1 MQTTCPASA
10 LLLPVAQGPGCGEAA
25 LCSGLRSGRGP
36 AWMEGQQM
44 EREGG
49 RAAQWV
55 WGCTRR
61 RGWKGGS
68 GQGRSTV
75 VGGGRGGSG
84 GERLCPQV
92 PGHGIRLLPKRLA
105 PHPLSRRLRPARR
118 PPGAKFR
125 REVLSCPFPVV
136 LAASRP
142 PPGLAVEP
150 GGPVPSPR
158 GPWTLPA
165 RRRPPGLSTPS
176 PVHAAALHGHT
187 GPTGTSVLAKLAVR
201 RGLAPPSPQRQPQGR
216 GRSGAWRGEPPTH
229 TARPPPRTR
238 QLLRR

>member
-1 MQTTCPASA
+1 
-10 LLLPVAQGPGCGEAA
+10 
-25 LCSGLRSGRGP
+25 
-36 AWMEGQQM
+36 M

-49 RAAQWV
+49 QAAQVV

-61 RGWKGGS
+61 RGWEGGS

-125 REVLSCPFPVV
+125 REVLSCPFPGV

-142 PPGLAVEP
+142 PAGLAVEP

-165 RRRPPGLSTPS
+165 RRRPPGLSTPC
-176 PVHAAALHGHT
+176 VDT
-187 GPTGTSVLAKLAVR
+187 
-201 RGLAPPSPQRQPQGR
+201 QGR
-216 GRSGAWRGEPPTH
+216 QAPRCLRSWPSAGASHRRLPRGSPRVGAAVGPGGANPRH
-229 TARPPPRTR
+229 TQRGPHHVRGSFSVAK
-238 QLLRR
+238 Q

>member
-1 MQTTCPASA
+1 
-10 LLLPVAQGPGCGEAA
+10 
-25 LCSGLRSGRGP
+25 
-36 AWMEGQQM
+36 MEGQQM

-49 RAAQWV
+49 QAAQWV

-136 LAASRP
+136 LAASPASCRP
-142 PPGLAVEP
+142 RGGTRRP
-150 GGPVPSPR
+150 GPVSPR
-158 GPWTLPA
+158 PLDPA
-165 RRRPPGLSTPS
+165 RAPAATWL
-176 PVHAAALHGHT
+176 VHSLRGHT

-216 GRSGAWRGEPPTH
+216 GRGGAWRGEPPTH